1 MKSFQDL
8 IEEVQK
14 AGFCHHCGG
23 CVNFCTAINYGALE
37 QDELGQPRFC
47 DRAKCLECGLCYTI
61 CPETHELED
70 ELSQKFNW
78 TPPLGPVI
86 ETFAAQSRDRAV
98 LEKATDGGVITSLL
112 IDLLESGSIDGAIV
126 SKPTGPFTRE
136 PHLATSRQEI
146 LDAAGFTLK
155 ISHGMQLFSQRYSP
169 DAISLQELKPI
180 MQHKLNRV
188 AFVGT
193 PGQIKSV
200 RKMEHLELVPAD
212 SIKYYF
218 GIFCYGNFN
227 IGPQE
232 RSYMER
238 MGNFRWDDIH
248 KLNLKGE
255 LLIHLK
261 DGRKVRFSLRD
272 LEFMKSYACRFCPDL
287 TAEFADISFGSLG
300 ADFGWT
306 TVITRTLKGH
316 SVINRAARN
325 WLCLK
330 RSSDDP
336 QALSALRSSVLDHAE
351 GKRREALK
359 NREKLGE
366 SVDSL

>member
-1 MKSFQDL
+1 LD
-8 IEEVQK
+8 
-14 AGFCHHCGG
+14 
-23 CVNFCTAINYGALE
+23 
-37 QDELGQPRFC
+37 
-47 DRAKCLECGLCYTI
+47 CGLCYTI

-70 ELSQKFNW
+70 ELRDKFYW
-78 TPPLGPVI
+78 DLPIGPVI
-86 ETFAAQSRDRAV
+86 ETFSAQSRDAAV
-98 LEKATDGGVITSLL
+98 LEKASDGGVITSLL
-112 IDLLESGSIDGAIV
+112 LDLLDSGSIDGAIV
-126 SKPTGPFTRE
+126 SRPTGPFTRE
-136 PHLATSRQEI
+136 PYLATSKQEI

-169 DAISLQELKPI
+169 DAISVKELRPL
-180 MQHKLNRV
+180 MQKKLHRV
-188 AFVGT
+188 ALVGT

-200 RKMEHLELVPAD
+200 RKMEHLNLVPAD

-227 IGPQE
+227 IGSQE

-238 MGNFRWDDIH
+238 MGGFRWEDIH

-261 DGRKVRFSLRD
+261 DGRKVRFSLQD

-300 ADFGWT
+300 ADLGWT

-316 SVINRAARN
+316 SVVNQAAKR
-325 WLCLK
+325 WLRVK
-330 RSSDDP
+330 RKEDDP
-336 QALSALRSSVLDHAE
+336 ETLAKLRTDILRHAE
-351 GKRREALK
+351 SKRREARN
-359 NREKLGE
+359 NRSRIRE
-366 SVDSL
+366 SVGSV